1 MCATATGLE
10 WIVLKLYAALTVALT
25 GFVNQDDVAAIMD
38 GQAAFVI
45 NLPATVG
52 VQNMDNVKMEPAFVH
67 KDGTA
72 GTARCRAAKMD
83 VLAMDNAPWRMANT
97 DVFV

>member
-10 WIVLKLYAALTVALT
+10 WIVLKLCAAWIVVLT
-25 GFVNQDDVAAIMD
+25 GFVNQDDVVAIMD

-45 NLPATVG
+45 NLLATVG
-52 VQNMDNVKMEPAFVH
+52 VQNMGNVKMEPVFVH
-67 KDGTA
+67 KVGMAD
-72 GTARCRAAKMD
+72 TARCRAVKMD
-83 VLAMDNAPWRMANT
+83 VLAMDNAHWKTANI

>member
-10 WIVLKLYAALTVALT
+10 WIVLKLYAAWIVVLT
-25 GFVNQDDVAAIMD
+25 GFVNQDDVVAIMD

-45 NLPATVG
+45 NLRATVG
-52 VQNMDNVKMEPAFVH
+52 VQNMVNAKMEHAFVH
-67 KDGTA
+67 KDGMA
-72 GTARCRAAKMD
+72 DTARCRAVKMD
-83 VLAMDNAPWRMANT
+83 VLAMDNAHWKMANT